1 MKDFWEASLNFKQK
15 TLFFVI
21 AVDTNIKIKSIDEIR
36 RKIKKTWE
44 KQSKGNKWL
53 VWEKFHLHIP
63 SYRGIQCIYN
73 LKKDKLYG
81 IIKFSRMK
89 NKRRWIFI
97 LRKKFLY
104 YGKRTLKILNVIA
117 FSILVIIAIVLVKYK
132 PAYKVLVDGEQV
144 GYVENIEEFESKFDK
159 EMYSIKNMAFY
170 SVEKEPEYK
179 FTFISNKEE
188 INEEAICD
196 EIAKNTEITYLTY
209 AITVN
214 GEETA
219 YVDSVDDA
227 EKLVKDLSKK
237 YADNDEQLEMN
248 IGVQEIYTQNIEE
261 YTIEKSETV
270 KKEVDKML
278 NEKLEKEHENKKH
291 TVNGILLAQK
301 PVTSSTITSRYGA
314 RWGTTHKG
322 MDLAAPMGP
331 DIYAAGDGVVEK
343 VVNSN
348 VGYGNLVVISHGN
361 GIQTYYAHCSKLYV
375 SKGQKV
381 KSGDLIAAV
390 GSTGDSTG
398 PHCHFEIR
406 IDGKAVNPQGY
417 LYND

>member
-1 MKDFWEASLNFKQK
+1 M
-15 TLFFVI
+15 I
-21 AVDTNIKIKSIDEIR
+21 
-36 RKIKKTWE
+36 
-44 KQSKGNKWL
+44 
-53 VWEKFHLHIP
+53 
-63 SYRGIQCIYN
+63 
-73 LKKDKLYG
+73 
-81 IIKFSRMK
+81 
-89 NKRRWIFI
+89 
-97 LRKKFLY
+97 
-104 YGKRTLKILNVIA
+104 
-117 FSILVIIAIVLVKYK
+117 
-132 PAYKVLVDGEQV
+132 DGEQV

-170 SVEKEPEYK
+170 SVGKEPEYE

-214 GEETA
+214 GKETA
-219 YVDSVDDA
+219 YVDSVDEA

-237 YADNDEQLEMN
+237 YANNDEELEMN

-270 KKEVDKML
+270 KKEVDEML
-278 NEKLEKEHENKKH
+278 NEKLEQERENKKH

-301 PVTSSTITSRYGA
+301 PVTSPTITSRYGA

-322 MDLAAPMGP
+322 LDLAAPIGTN
-331 DIYAAGDGVVEK
+331 IYAAGDGVVER

-381 KSGDLIAAV
+381 NAGDLIAAV

-406 IDGKAVNPQGY
+406 IDGTAVNPQGY

>member
-1 MKDFWEASLNFKQK
+1 M
-15 TLFFVI
+15 I
-21 AVDTNIKIKSIDEIR
+21 
-36 RKIKKTWE
+36 
-44 KQSKGNKWL
+44 
-53 VWEKFHLHIP
+53 
-63 SYRGIQCIYN
+63 
-73 LKKDKLYG
+73 
-81 IIKFSRMK
+81 
-89 NKRRWIFI
+89 
-97 LRKKFLY
+97 
-104 YGKRTLKILNVIA
+104 
-117 FSILVIIAIVLVKYK
+117 
-132 PAYKVLVDGEQV
+132 DGEQI

-170 SVEKEPEYK
+170 SVEKEPEYE

-196 EIAKNTEITYLTY
+196 EIAKNTKITYLTY

-214 GEETA
+214 GKETA
-219 YVDSVDDA
+219 YVDSVDEA
-227 EKLVKDLSKK
+227 EKLIKDLSKK
-237 YADNDEQLEMN
+237 YADNDEDLEMN

-270 KKEVDKML
+270 KKEVDEML
-278 NEKLEKEHENKKH
+278 NEKLEQEHENKKH

-301 PVTSSTITSRYGA
+301 PVTSPTITSRYGA

-322 MDLAAPMGP
+322 LDLAAPIGTN
-331 DIYAAGDGVVEK
+331 IYTAGDGVVEK

-381 KSGDLIAAV
+381 NAGDLIAAV

-406 IDGKAVNPQGY
+406 INGTAVNPQGY